1 MKHFSLLKTISHQ
14 WISSNKRIF
23 LNQCLWTEKKFA
35 FLFLDNNNIIRQGFY
50 SKVGR
55 CSKYFNSCNYFWRI
69 HTLWVWNTIKAN
81 MESICSSYP
90 LMNWIFSFKTVTSS
104 LVSVYRLCSQNLVCF
119 SRFSFCPTSTLRVN
133 TSYTYKLML
142 TKCKTMKTAGGK
154 PLSF

>member
-50 SKVGR
+50 SNVGR
-55 CSKYFNSCNYFWRI
+55 CSKYFNSCNYFWRN

-90 LMNWIFSFKTVTSS
+90 LMNWIFSVKTVTSS
-104 LVSVYRLCSQNLVCF
+104 LVSVYRLCSQNLVCIHV
-119 SRFSFCPTSTLRVN
+119 SHSVQLLHCELIQVTHTS
-133 TSYTYKLML
+133 
-142 TKCKTMKTAGGK
+142 
-154 PLSF
+154 